1 MTSRMLLFGIS
12 LLFSPL
18 GLWAQ
23 EAPPDFAP
31 EIVERPKIEFA
42 PTVKREGYSV
52 PLRFLV
58 EGHGVIQK
66 PLRLEWDLESAE
78 GRGLVMS
85 SMKFDSRS
93 FFVALMP
100 LKLLDGRMDLFTES
114 DLKNESIF
122 VLRFPEH
129 LIQEGVIEAVTRTG
143 KVVWTHEVGKF
154 QQQAWRI
161 QLEAWKKYLL
171 SRKATLDEINRG
183 PLFATQFGVRDFY
196 KQFADFTKETEPLRF
211 CVSQKREKGWMR
223 LCTNSYEFRKNE
235 KGEMTFV
242 SLRYQ
247 PLPARVILQN
257 EDRPLKGIYE
267 IGEKREPVQFF
278 AELSNGMTFE
288 FYSEV
293 PNFRLVEI
301 VRLKKSSEQMTLV
314 GEGDV
319 PIQSHRILQQ
329 PQDGRFEEI
338 FRWQA
343 TIGDQRTFWE
353 TTISEAKPFVFL
365 RGQGGGF
372 FIQEFQI
379 EKVPS
384 EEIRPYLHDRALRS
398 TYGDGSKIF
407 GIRPSVELS
416 TEMNEL
422 SLEPESSEFTWY
434 YGARNRGVYNYATV
448 KVQDQNESY
457 LGYHEVFKGYPR
469 ELSARLSGVAGS
481 GGLVLQGE
489 AAFNYWI
496 EDLLGWTNYYFSRHR
511 WGWSYKYFQSLTP
524 LTFSNRKG
532 TLQNSTFDLKYR
544 LTPGL
549 WGRDE
554 SWGAMLSYQE
564 SQFNVFEP
572 KMAGVGFFWARS
584 MPKLFDEAMNLIP
597 LFRYPKWVD
606 LEFIYYLESL
616 QSDHFLLNP
625 GTQQAGFTG
634 VGNWALNFHGK
645 VAWSERVFG
654 EAGFGIRQLDFF
666 RERANENP
674 RRLRFQY
681 SSFYGT
687 VGLGVN
693 F

>member
-1 MTSRMLLFGIS
+1 MTSRLLSTGIGLLFLS
-12 LLFSPL
+12 SA
-18 GLWAQ
+18 LWAQ
-23 EAPPDFAP
+23 EVPPDFAP
-31 EIVERPKIEFA
+31 EIVDRPPLEFA
-42 PTVKREGYSV
+42 PTVKRAGYSV
-52 PLRFLV
+52 PMRFLV
-58 EGHGVIQK
+58 EGHGVTPK
-66 PLRLEWDLESAE
+66 PLRLEWDLESSS
-78 GRGLVMS
+78 GRGLIMS
-85 SMKFDSRS
+85 SLKFDSRS
-93 FFVALMP
+93 FFVALMS
-100 LKLLDGRMDLFTES
+100 LKQLDRRMDRLAEPE
-114 DLKNESIF
+114 LKNESIF
-122 VLRFPEH
+122 VFRFPEH

-143 KVVWTHEVGKF
+143 KVVWTHDFGKF
-154 QQQAWRI
+154 QQQAWRT

-171 SRKATLDEINRG
+171 SRGATLDEISRG
-183 PLFATQFGVRDFY
+183 PLFASQFGVRDFY
-196 KQFADFTKETEPLRF
+196 RQFAEFTQETEPFRF
-211 CVSQKREKGWMR
+211 CISQKKEKGWIR

-257 EDRPLKGIYE
+257 EDRSLKGIYE
-267 IGEKREPVQFF
+267 ITDKKEPVQFY
-278 AELSNGMTFE
+278 AELSNGMSFE
-288 FYSEV
+288 FFSEV

-301 VRLKKSSEQMTLV
+301 VRLKKGSDQMTLV

-319 PIQSHRILQQ
+319 PVQSHRIVQQ
-329 PQDGRFEEI
+329 PQDGRIEEF

-353 TTISEAKPFVFL
+353 TTISDARPFVFL

-398 TYGDGSKIF
+398 TYGDGAKIF
-407 GIRPSVELS
+407 GVKPPVEIS
-416 TEMNEL
+416 TESNEMKL
-422 SLEPESSEFTWY
+422 ESSLPEFTWY
-434 YGARNRGVYNYATV
+434 YGAKKRGVYNYATV
-448 KVQDQNESY
+448 KVQDQSETY

-481 GGLVLQGE
+481 GGLVFQGE
-489 AAFNYWI
+489 SAFNYWI

-511 WGWSYKYFQSLTP
+511 WGWSYKYFQSVTP
-524 LTFSNRKG
+524 LTFSSRQG
-532 TLQNSTFDLKYR
+532 TLRSSTFDLKYR
-544 LTPGL
+544 FSPGL

-564 SQFNVFEP
+564 IQFNVFEP
-572 KMAGVGFFWARS
+572 KMLGAGIFWARS
-584 MPKLFDEAMNLIP
+584 MPKLFDDAMNLLPI
-597 LFRYPKWVD
+597 LRYPKWVD
-606 LEFIYYLESL
+606 LEFVYYLESL
-616 QSDHFLLNP
+616 HRDHFLLNP
-625 GTQQAGFTG
+625 GTQRAGFTG

-645 VAWSERVFG
+645 VAWSERFFG
-654 EAGFGIRQLDFF
+654 EAGFGIRQLDFL